1 MAIKALNSVAGFS
14 VGEVP
19 ANIILANGDITSNNG
34 TFTAN
39 ISAGNVL
46 TNNLLYAN
54 GTAWDIGGIPG
65 GSNTQVQFNDAG
77 EFGGV
82 SNFTFDKATNIL
94 TVTGNI
100 AGTNVNAGNL
110 LTANFVTGVLTTAN
124 QPNVTSVGTLTGLV
138 VGNGTANVT
147 FVPSGANGGITA
159 TGNITAANFIGN
171 VVGNISGNIVIPGS
185 NTGVVFN
192 DDGNANT
199 STAFTFNKSSNLVTA
214 SGNVSAGNLITGGV
228 VSATGNVS
236 GANLTTAGLVSAT
249 GNVSGG
255 NITTG
260 GVVSATG
267 NITGANVTANS
278 FVFASNI
285 VSNASTNDT
294 RIELGSS
301 SGIIAI
307 TSAGN
312 STQFGPSGQITLGG
326 ASQIVGG
333 TFGGSGIKLD
343 TTQTDIFQNRGGNVT
358 VQLGTGGTIA
368 NTWTFAQSGAF
379 IAPGNI
385 TTTANANVGNL
396 NTGGQVVATGNVTG
410 GNLVTTGTAN
420 IGNLLISGT
429 VQGNLIPSVSNTYS
443 LGNGTNYWKDLF
455 LSGNTITLGDQS
467 VSSNANGVSLSNTV
481 FMTTLSVSGNANVGN
496 LGTAGLIIATGNV
509 SGGNITT
516 IGVVSATGNV
526 SGGNLTTA
534 GNLSVTGN
542 ANIGNIGTA
551 GLVVATGNV
560 SGGNLTTGGIVTATG
575 NIETSANVVTD
586 LIVGKTASVTI
597 TAVGSN
603 QNVNL
608 TPTGTGTVNV
618 GNFIISNVATP
629 LASTDAATKQYV
641 DDVAQGLHTHDSCN
655 AATQTTLASISGG
668 TVTYN
673 NGTSGV
679 GATLTTTGTFTTI
692 DGVTLSVGM
701 RILVKNEVTAA
712 NNGIYDVTS
721 STVLTRSA
729 DFNTPTE
736 MAGGDFTFVT
746 AGTLYDNTGWVMP
759 DPVTTVGTSPVVWV
773 QFSGAGTY
781 TAGSGLTLTG
791 SVFSVNVAQ
800 PTITSVGTLTSLS
813 ISGNANIGNVGAA
826 AGVFTSVSGNGSALS
841 AITGANVT
849 GQVGNALVAGTVY
862 TNAQPNITSVGS
874 LTSLTVTGNVTGGN
888 LITTGSAN
896 VGTLA
901 VTGTSNLGN
910 VGNVIITGG
919 TANYVLQ
926 TNGSG
931 NLSWVVQAGSSAAS
945 NIANGTSN
953 VNIPTVN
960 GNVNIT
966 SAGNTTMVITG
977 TGANVTGTFTASNNV
992 TGAQLVSTIAIGT
1005 APFVVTST
1013 TQVANLNVATA
1024 GTVTTNAQGNIT
1036 SVGSLTGLTVSNAT
1050 GVVDFTTT
1058 ANVTLGAVANLHISG
1073 GTSGQVLST
1082 NGSGGLSF
1090 ISVSSSSISNGT
1102 SNVNIP
1108 AVNGNVDI
1116 TAAGNTVLVVTGTG
1130 ANIAGTLNVTGN
1142 LVAGN
1147 ITTSGSGGNIS
1158 NVNNI
1163 SANTFTSIITTG
1175 TAPFIVSSTTQVA
1188 NLNVAT
1194 AGTAGLAVAVTGNAQ
1209 GNITSVGTLTSL
1221 DVTGNISGGNIS
1233 TVGTANVGTLIV
1245 TGATTFGNLTA
1256 NNVAL
1261 NGGLT
1266 SNRSNVV
1273 VTTNTVIDQFG
1284 PGTFR
1289 TAKYIIS
1296 ASGDDGFQSVETL
1309 LIHDGT
1315 TSYITIYGSICSN
1328 NTADIIEL
1336 SSNIN
1341 GVSGNVAVYATGAS
1355 ANLKV
1360 NLVSTYIK
1368 T

>member
-1 MAIKALNSVAGFS
+1 MTTKYFNVKQG
-14 VGEVP
+14 
-19 ANIILANGDITSNNG
+19 IT
-34 TFTAN
+34 
-39 ISAGNVL
+39 
-46 TNNLLYAN
+46 
-54 GTAWDIGGIPG
+54 
-65 GSNTQVQFNDAG
+65 
-77 EFGGV
+77 
-82 SNFTFDKATNIL
+82 
-94 TVTGNI
+94 TGNI
-100 AGTNVNAGNL
+100 L
-110 LTANFVTGVLTTAN
+110 LD
-124 QPNVTSVGTLTGLV
+124 
-138 VGNGTANVT
+138 
-147 FVPSGANGGITA
+147 GI
-159 TGNITAANFIGN
+159 TGNITANNANLGNTLTANFF
-171 VVGNISGNIVIPGS
+171 VGSGNNLS
-185 NTGVVFN
+185 NI
-192 DDGNANT
+192 A
-199 STAFTFNKSSNLVTA
+199 
-214 SGNVSAGNLITGGV
+214 
-228 VSATGNVS
+228 
-236 GANLTTAGLVSAT
+236 
-249 GNVSGG
+249 
-255 NITTG
+255 
-260 GVVSATG
+260 
-267 NITGANVTANS
+267 GANVS
-278 FVFASNI
+278 
-285 VSNASTNDT
+285 
-294 RIELGSS
+294 
-301 SGIIAI
+301 
-307 TSAGN
+307 
-312 STQFGPSGQITLGG
+312 
-326 ASQIVGG
+326 
-333 TFGGSGIKLD
+333 
-343 TTQTDIFQNRGGNVT
+343 
-358 VQLGTGGTIA
+358 
-368 NTWTFAQSGAF
+368 
-379 IAPGNI
+379 
-385 TTTANANVGNL
+385 
-396 NTGGQVVATGNVTG
+396 
-410 GNLVTTGTAN
+410 
-420 IGNLLISGT
+420 
-429 VQGNLIPSVSNTYS
+429 
-443 LGNGTNYWKDLF
+443 
-455 LSGNTITLGDQS
+455 
-467 VSSNANGVSLSNTV
+467 
-481 FMTTLSVSGNANVGN
+481 
-496 LGTAGLIIATGNV
+496 
-509 SGGNITT
+509 
-516 IGVVSATGNV
+516 
-526 SGGNLTTA
+526 
-534 GNLSVTGN
+534 
-542 ANIGNIGTA
+542 
-551 GLVVATGNV
+551 
-560 SGGNLTTGGIVTATG
+560 
-575 NIETSANVVTD
+575 
-586 LIVGKTASVTI
+586 
-597 TAVGSN
+597 
-603 QNVNL
+603 
-608 TPTGTGTVNV
+608 
-618 GNFIISNVATP
+618 
-629 LASTDAATKQYV
+629 
-641 DDVAQGLHTHDSCN
+641 
-655 AATQTTLASISGG
+655 
-668 TVTYN
+668 
-673 NGTSGV
+673 
-679 GATLTTTGTFTTI
+679 
-692 DGVTLSVGM
+692 
-701 RILVKNEVTAA
+701 
-712 NNGIYDVTS
+712 
-721 STVLTRSA
+721 
-729 DFNTPTE
+729 
-736 MAGGDFTFVT
+736 
-746 AGTLYDNTGWVMP
+746 
-759 DPVTTVGTSPVVWV
+759 
-773 QFSGAGTY
+773 
-781 TAGSGLTLTG
+781 
-791 SVFSVNVAQ
+791 
-800 PTITSVGTLTSLS
+800 
-813 ISGNANIGNVGAA
+813 
-826 AGVFTSVSGNGSALS
+826 
-841 AITGANVT
+841 
-849 GQVGNALVAGTVY
+849 GQVGNALVSGTVY
-862 TNAQPNITSVGS
+862 TNAQPNITSVGT

-888 LITTGSAN
+888 LITTGAAN

-977 TGANVTGTFTASNNV
+977 TGANIAGNLDVTGNLTAGNITTAGSSGNITGANNISANTFTSTIGVGTAPFIVTSTTQVANLNVATAGTAGLAVAVTGAAQGNITSVGTLTTLGVSGTVTAAAFTANTGLFTGDGGGLSNIAGANVTGQVGNALVAGTVYTNAQPNITSVGTLTSLLVSGNANVGNLTTPGVLSVTGNANVGNLGTAVLIATSTGSFGGNVSMNSFNITGLATPVNDTDAATKAYVDSTAQGLDPKASVVYATTTTIFGSGYTYNNGTSGVGATITSSTNGALSIDGATPVVSSRVLIKDEVGAFVNTTTQSAAFNGIYVVTQVGSGAAPFILTRSTDFDVGTEMPGAFTFVEQGTVNADTGWVATVNSPVTVGTTQIIWSQFSSAGAYTAGTGLTLVGNQFNISNTAVTPGTFGNGDAVATFTVNQQGQLTAASNTAITANAANLTGTALNSNIVTSNLTSVGTLGNLTVSGNISAGNISAGAGSGGNITGANLVSANFFTGTLTTAAQPNITSVGTLSSLTVTGTVTGGNLTTAGAANVGSLNVTGTSNLGNVGNVTITGGTNGYFLQTNGSGALTWAAQTAGSNIANGTSNVNIPTVNGNVNITSAGNTTMVITDTGANVTGTFTASNNV
-992 TGAQLVSTIAIGT
+992 TGVQLVSTIAIGT

-1221 DVTGNISGGNIS
+1221 DVTGNITGGNIS

>member
-1 MAIKALNSVAGFS
+1 MTTKYFNVKQG
-14 VGEVP
+14 
-19 ANIILANGDITSNNG
+19 IT
-34 TFTAN
+34 
-39 ISAGNVL
+39 
-46 TNNLLYAN
+46 
-54 GTAWDIGGIPG
+54 
-65 GSNTQVQFNDAG
+65 
-77 EFGGV
+77 
-82 SNFTFDKATNIL
+82 
-94 TVTGNI
+94 TGNI
-100 AGTNVNAGNL
+100 L
-110 LTANFVTGVLTTAN
+110 LDAT
-124 QPNVTSVGTLTGLV
+124 
-138 VGNGTANVT
+138 
-147 FVPSGANGGITA
+147 
-159 TGNITAANFIGN
+159 TGNITANNANLGNALTANFFIG
-171 VVGNISGNIVIPGS
+171 
-185 NTGVVFN
+185 
-192 DDGNANT
+192 
-199 STAFTFNKSSNLVTA
+199 
-214 SGNVSAGNLITGGV
+214 AGN
-228 VSATGNVS
+228 
-236 GANLTTAGLVSAT
+236 NLS
-249 GNVSGG
+249 
-255 NITTG
+255 NI
-260 GVVSATG
+260 A
-267 NITGANVTANS
+267 GANVS
-278 FVFASNI
+278 
-285 VSNASTNDT
+285 
-294 RIELGSS
+294 
-301 SGIIAI
+301 
-307 TSAGN
+307 
-312 STQFGPSGQITLGG
+312 
-326 ASQIVGG
+326 
-333 TFGGSGIKLD
+333 
-343 TTQTDIFQNRGGNVT
+343 
-358 VQLGTGGTIA
+358 
-368 NTWTFAQSGAF
+368 
-379 IAPGNI
+379 
-385 TTTANANVGNL
+385 
-396 NTGGQVVATGNVTG
+396 
-410 GNLVTTGTAN
+410 
-420 IGNLLISGT
+420 
-429 VQGNLIPSVSNTYS
+429 
-443 LGNGTNYWKDLF
+443 
-455 LSGNTITLGDQS
+455 
-467 VSSNANGVSLSNTV
+467 
-481 FMTTLSVSGNANVGN
+481 
-496 LGTAGLIIATGNV
+496 
-509 SGGNITT
+509 
-516 IGVVSATGNV
+516 
-526 SGGNLTTA
+526 
-534 GNLSVTGN
+534 
-542 ANIGNIGTA
+542 
-551 GLVVATGNV
+551 
-560 SGGNLTTGGIVTATG
+560 
-575 NIETSANVVTD
+575 
-586 LIVGKTASVTI
+586 
-597 TAVGSN
+597 
-603 QNVNL
+603 
-608 TPTGTGTVNV
+608 
-618 GNFIISNVATP
+618 
-629 LASTDAATKQYV
+629 
-641 DDVAQGLHTHDSCN
+641 
-655 AATQTTLASISGG
+655 
-668 TVTYN
+668 
-673 NGTSGV
+673 
-679 GATLTTTGTFTTI
+679 
-692 DGVTLSVGM
+692 
-701 RILVKNEVTAA
+701 
-712 NNGIYDVTS
+712 
-721 STVLTRSA
+721 
-729 DFNTPTE
+729 
-736 MAGGDFTFVT
+736 
-746 AGTLYDNTGWVMP
+746 
-759 DPVTTVGTSPVVWV
+759 
-773 QFSGAGTY
+773 
-781 TAGSGLTLTG
+781 
-791 SVFSVNVAQ
+791 
-800 PTITSVGTLTSLS
+800 
-813 ISGNANIGNVGAA
+813 
-826 AGVFTSVSGNGSALS
+826 
-841 AITGANVT
+841 
-849 GQVGNALVAGTVY
+849 GQVGNALVSGTVY
-862 TNAQPNITSVGS
+862 TNAQPNITSVGT

-888 LITTGSAN
+888 LITTGEAN

-931 NLSWVVQAGSSAAS
+931 NLSWVVQAGSAAAS

-966 SAGNTTMVITG
+966 AAGNTTLVVTGTGANIAGNLDVTGNLTAGNITTAGSSGNITG
-977 TGANVTGTFTASNNV
+977 ANNISANTFTSTIAVGTAPFIVTSTTQVANLNVATAGLAVAVTGAAQGNITSVGTLTTLGVSGTVTAAAFTANTGLFTGDGGGLSNIAGGNVTGQVGNALVAGTVYTNAQPNITSVGTLTSLAVSGNANVGNLTTPGVLSVTGNANVGNLGTAVLIATSTGSFGGNVNMNSFNITGLATPVNDTDAATKAYVDSTAQGLDPKASVVYATTTSIFGSGYTYNNGTSGVGATITSSSNGALSIDGSTPTVSSRVLIKDEVGAFVNTTTQSAAFNGIYVVTQVGSGAAPFILTRSTDFDVGTEMAGAFTFVEQGTVNADTGWVATVNAPVTVGTTQIIWSQFSSAGAYTAGTGLTLVGNQFNISNTALTPGTFGNGDAVATFTVNQQGQLTAASNTSITANAANLTGTTLNATIVTSSLTTVGTLGNLTVTGNISAGNISTGAGSGGNITGANLVSANFFTGTLTTAAQPNITSVGTLSSLTVTGTVTGGNLTTAGAANVGSLNVTGTSNLGNVGNVTITGGTNGYFLQTNGSGALTWAAQTAGSNIANGTSNVNIPAVNGNVNITAGGNTSFVVTATGANVTGTFTASNNV
-992 TGAQLVSTIAIGT
+992 TGEQLVSTIAIGT
-1005 APFVVTST
+1005 APFIVTST

-1024 GTVTTNAQGNIT
+1024 GTVTTAAQGNIT

-1050 GVVDFTTT
+1050 GIVDFTTT

-1108 AVNGNVDI
+1108 TVDGNVNI

-1142 LVAGN
+1142 LTAGN

-1296 ASGDDGFQSVETL
+1296 ASGDDGYQSVETL